1 MVLVRQSKTVQMKKW
16 GNEDMSETQAKYSPT
31 LQINCSTDQ
40 EDKKRHVL
48 LCDNHMAKG
57 IPRLLERGEHS

>member
-1 MVLVRQSKTVQMKKW
+1 
-16 GNEDMSETQAKYSPT
+16 MSETQAKYSPT

-40 EDKKRHVL
+40 EDKNGHVL